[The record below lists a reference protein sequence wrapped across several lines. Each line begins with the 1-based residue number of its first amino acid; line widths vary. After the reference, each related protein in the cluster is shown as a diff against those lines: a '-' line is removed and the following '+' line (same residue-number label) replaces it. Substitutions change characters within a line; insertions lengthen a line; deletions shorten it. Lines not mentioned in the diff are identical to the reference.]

1 MVERV
6 FLEIIFSLL
15 LKVFTIYFEPV
26 GRGYKS
32 FCAVIYTPTHFL
44 RDKLACFHSV
54 TTINTLVYLI
64 FVRSLGPHPGGAPI
78 R

>member
-32 FCAVIYTPTHFL
+32 FYAVIYTPTHFYGISW
-44 RDKLACFHSV
+44 RVF
-54 TTINTLVYLI
+54 TLCQT
-64 FVRSLGPHPGGAPI
+64 FSH
-78 R
+78 